1 MIKADDICYVP
12 TKNMCR
18 IKEHLSEDF
27 FPDNQHEI
35 VRQEIVTYRR
45 KEGRLFKTTF
55 SRVFI
60 ENWHTDTTTEECI
73 G

>member
-1 MIKADDICYVP
+1 MIKDDDLCYIP
-12 TKNMCR
+12 TRNMCR
-18 IKEHLSEDF
+18 INEELSEDF
-27 FPDNQHEI
+27 FPEKPHEI

-45 KEGRLFKTTF
+45 HSGKLFKTTF